1 MKQKNDFETSLKKL
15 EAIVNDL
22 EEGSLPLEKSL
33 NLFTEG
39 IKLSRQCTTQLKEAK
54 STVEMLIKKDGIMKV
69 EAFDINS

>member
-22 EEGSLPLEKSL
+22 EEGSLPLDKSL

-69 EAFDINS
+69 EPFDINS